1 MEREVIQRSLPNAS
15 TSQQQSIRQRENE
28 VIRSRSDYGKSK
40 LGYVS
45 HKPSGSIAD
54 RCTSSF
60 GKFGDLNFLL
70 SVHLP
75 YSIYLWQQT
84 KERDYRSR
92 DARIKDLENA
102 HMQQARVMQK
112 LQADNKKIG
121 AYKSTVKFQEK
132 VIAKLENLLES
143 KMKENASGAAGG
155 MQLARLK
162 RQVEHLS
169 RRNKELEKDGASNS
183 RVTTAAEGARLF

>member
-1 MEREVIQRSLPNAS
+1 
-15 TSQQQSIRQRENE
+15 
-28 VIRSRSDYGKSK
+28 
-40 LGYVS
+40 
-45 HKPSGSIAD
+45 
-54 RCTSSF
+54 
-60 GKFGDLNFLL
+60 
-70 SVHLP
+70 
-75 YSIYLWQQT
+75 
-84 KERDYRSR
+84 
-92 DARIKDLENA
+92 
-102 HMQQARVMQK
+102 MQK

-132 VIAKLENLLES
+132 VIARLENLLES

-183 RVTTAAEGARLF
+183 RVTTAAEGARVLDDETVR